1 MGKRT
6 EAALKTPKGNKK
18 AKRDAKNEDSQDDSV
33 QFLGESGPASPPPAP
48 SVGLTVTRQG
58 KPTLYLYSGV

>member
-6 EAALKTPKGNKK
+6 EKALKPKANKK
-18 AKRDAKNEDSQDDSV
+18 AKRDAKSEDSQDDSV
-33 QFLGESGPASPPPAP
+33 QFLGESGPASLPPAP
-48 SVGLTVTRQG
+48 SVGMTVTRQG

>member
-18 AKRDAKNEDSQDDSV
+18 AKRDAKDDTQDDSV

-58 KPTLYLYSGV
+58 KPTLYSYSDV

>member
-6 EAALKTPKGNKK
+6 EKALKPKANKK
-18 AKRDAKNEDSQDDSV
+18 AKRDAKSEDSQDDSV

-48 SVGLTVTRQG
+48 SVGMTVTRQG

>member
-18 AKRDAKNEDSQDDSV
+18 AKRDAKDDTQDDSV

-48 SVGLTVTRQG
+48 SVGLTDIRQG
-58 KPTLYLYSGV
+58 KPTLYSYSDV

>member
-6 EAALKTPKGNKK
+6 EKALKTPKANKK

-48 SVGLTVTRQG
+48 SVGMTVTRQG
-58 KPTLYLYSGV
+58 KPTLYLCSGV

>member
-18 AKRDAKNEDSQDDSV
+18 AKRDAKDDTQDDSV

-48 SVGLTVTRQG
+48 SVGMTVTRQG
-58 KPTLYLYSGV
+58 KPILFLYSGV

>member
-6 EAALKTPKGNKK
+6 ETALKTPKGNKK
-18 AKRDAKNEDSQDDSV
+18 ARRDAKNEDSQDDSV
-33 QFLGESGPASPPPAP
+33 QFLGESRPASPPPAP

>member
-6 EAALKTPKGNKK
+6 EAALKTPKGSKK
-18 AKRDAKNEDSQDDSV
+18 AKRDAKDGTQDDSV

-48 SVGLTVTRQG
+48 SVGLTDIRQG
-58 KPTLYLYSGV
+58 KPTLYSYSDV